1 MCPINVKLVKDSTN
15 INLETLF
22 GQVTLRELKDT
33 IIKIYYPNL
42 KSKEKI
48 RYIVRYGDYDRKI
61 EKNEIALPFPK
72 EKEYEVI
79 QGFNG
84 KFSHNSIY
92 SKYAIDFSLKIGD
105 TITSVDSG
113 YVVGLIEKYKEF
125 GTSKKWKENDK
136 SNHVTVYHPHSG
148 LFSQYVHLNYNGGIV
163 ELGDYVEKGQP
174 IGISGMTGYTT
185 IEHLHFNVKLPTN
198 KNGLIS
204 IEYEFENGIKANKLK
219 KSDVVKDYTQQRI

>member
-79 QGFNG
+79 QTMLLF
-84 KFSHNSIY
+84 IILIVDY
-92 SKYAIDFSLKIGD
+92 S
-105 TITSVDSG
+105 
-113 YVVGLIEKYKEF
+113 
-125 GTSKKWKENDK
+125 
-136 SNHVTVYHPHSG
+136 
-148 LFSQYVHLNYNGGIV
+148 LNMYI
-163 ELGDYVEKGQP
+163 
-174 IGISGMTGYTT
+174 
-185 IEHLHFNVKLPTN
+185 
-198 KNGLIS
+198 
-204 IEYEFENGIKANKLK
+204 
-219 KSDVVKDYTQQRI
+219 